1 MTGLPRE
8 RPLSVTPAG
17 AREDRRRRIPWR
29 ALAGVLLPALV
40 IALLI
45 AAWEIGVRV
54 DGTPR
59 WFLPKPSDVAREL
72 VESRA
77 LLWRHTWTTL
87 QEMLVGLA
95 LAFVLGIT
103 LAIAIVA
110 SQVVE
115 RAVYPLV
122 IASQAVPIIALAPI
136 LLVWFGYG
144 LTPKVIVV
152 VLTCFFPIVVAT
164 VGGLRAVDQ
173 DAIALLRSMGASRW
187 QLMRIVRVPSALPA
201 LLAGTRIAAA
211 WSVIGAIVGEWVGAS
226 SGLGYLMTRSA
237 SQFQTPRLY
246 AAVVI
251 AALLGIGLFVLVSL
265 VERFAL
271 PWQTHARRDR

>member
-1 MTGLPRE
+1 MTGIHRE
-8 RPLSVTPAG
+8 RSLPA
-17 AREDRRRRIPWR
+17 ARADLPGGSRRVSWR
-29 ALAGVLLPALV
+29 SAAGVLLPALV

-45 AAWEIGVRV
+45 AGWEIGVRI

-59 WFLPKPSDVAREL
+59 WFLPKPSDIAREL
-72 VESRA
+72 VASRA

-87 QEMLVGLA
+87 QEMLVGLG
-95 LAFVLGIT
+95 LAFVLGIG
-103 LAIAIVA
+103 LAIAIVG
-110 SQVVE
+110 SRLVE

-122 IASQAVPIIALAPI
+122 IASQAIPIIALAPI

-164 VGGLRAVDQ
+164 VGGLRAVDS
-173 DAIALLRSMGASRW
+173 DAVALLRSMGASRW
-187 QLMRIVRVPSALPA
+187 QLMRVVRIPSALPA
-201 LLAGTRIAAA
+201 LLAGTRIAAT

-226 SGLGYLMTRSA
+226 AGLGYLMTRSA

-251 AALLGIGLFVLVSL
+251 AAALGIGLFVLVSL
-265 VERFAL
+265 VERVAL
-271 PWQTHARRDR
+271 PWQARDQRGR

>member
-1 MTGLPRE
+1 MTGIPR
-8 RPLSVTPAG
+8 P
-17 AREDRRRRIPWR
+17 R
-29 ALAGVLLPALV
+29 ALAKTSAAGRVWSFSWRSVLSYLLPLLV
-40 IALLI
+40 VCALI
-45 AAWEIGVRV
+45 AAWEIGVRI

-59 WFLPKPSDVAREL
+59 WFLPKPSDIAREL
-72 VESRA
+72 VASRA

-87 QEMLVGLA
+87 QEMLVGLG
-95 LAFVLGIT
+95 LAFVLGIG
-103 LAIAIVA
+103 LAIAIVG
-110 SQVVE
+110 SRLVE

-164 VGGLRAVDQ
+164 VGGLRAVDS
-173 DAIALLRSMGASRW
+173 DAVALLRSMGASRW
-187 QLMRIVRVPSALPA
+187 QLMRVVRIPSALPA
-201 LLAGTRIAAA
+201 LLAGTRIAAT

-226 SGLGYLMTRSA
+226 AGLGYLMTRSA

-251 AALLGIGLFVLVSL
+251 AAALGIGLFVLVSL
-265 VERFAL
+265 VERVAL
-271 PWQTHARRDR
+271 PWQARDQRGR

>member
-1 MTGLPRE
+1 MTGVPRE
-8 RPLSVTPAG
+8 RPVVATTTERPAG
-17 AREDRRRRIPWR
+17 RRTVPWR
-29 ALAGVLLPALV
+29 SAAGVLLPALV
-40 IALLI
+40 IGLLV
-45 AAWEIGVRV
+45 AGWEIGVRI

-95 LAFVLGIT
+95 FAFILGIT
-103 LAIAIVA
+103 LAVAIVA
-110 SQVVE
+110 SQLVE
-115 RAVYPLV
+115 RAIYPLV
-122 IASQAVPIIALAPI
+122 IASQAIPIIALAPI

-164 VGGLRAVDQ
+164 VGGLRSVDPDAV
-173 DAIALLRSMGASRW
+173 ALMRSMGAGRW
-187 QLMRIVRVPSALPA
+187 QIMRIIRIPSAMPA
-201 LLAGTRIAAA
+201 LLGGTRIAAA

-251 AALLGIGLFVLVSL
+251 AAVLGIGLFALVSL

-271 PWQTHARRDR
+271 PWQTRDHR

>member
-1 MTGLPRE
+1 MTGIQRE
-8 RPLSVTPAG
+8 RSLPV
-17 AREDRRRRIPWR
+17 ARADVGKRRRVRWR
-29 ALAGVLLPALV
+29 SIAGLLLPALV

-45 AAWEIGVRV
+45 AGWEIGVRI

-59 WFLPKPSDVAREL
+59 WFLPKPSNVGREL

-87 QEMLVGLA
+87 QEMLIGLA
-95 LAFVLGIT
+95 LAFVLGIA
-103 LAIAIVA
+103 LAVAIVG

-115 RAVYPLV
+115 RAIYPLV

-164 VGGLRAVDQ
+164 VGGLRAVDP
-173 DAIALLRSMGASRW
+173 DAVALLRSMGASRW
-187 QLMRIVRVPSALPA
+187 QLMRIVRIPSALPA

-251 AALLGIGLFVLVSL
+251 AAVLGIGLFTLVSL

-271 PWQTHARRDR
+271 PWQSRDRR

>member
-1 MTGLPRE
+1 MTGIPR
-8 RPLSVTPAG
+8 P
-17 AREDRRRRIPWR
+17 R
-29 ALAGVLLPALV
+29 ALAKTSAAGRVWSFSWRSVLSYLLPLLV
-40 IALLI
+40 VCALI
-45 AAWEIGVRV
+45 AAWEIGVRI

-59 WFLPKPSDVAREL
+59 WFLPKPSDVAKEL
-72 VESRA
+72 VESRH
-77 LLWRHTWTTL
+77 LLWGHTKTTL

-95 LAFVLGIT
+95 IAFMLGIV
-103 LAIAIVA
+103 LAVAIVA
-110 SQVVE
+110 SQVIE
-115 RAVYPLV
+115 RAIYPLI
-122 IASQAVPIIALAPI
+122 IASQAIPIIALAPI

-164 VGGLRAVDQ
+164 VGGLRAVDS

-187 QLMRIVRVPSALPA
+187 QVMRIVRIPSALPS

-246 AAVVI
+246 AAVAI
-251 AALLGIGLFVLVSL
+251 AACLGIGLFCIVSL
-265 VERFAL
+265 IERLAM
-271 PWQTHARRDR
+271 PWHAASQRNR